1 MGMPPP
7 PPRFDGTVSTAN
19 HGGAARAMPPPPP
32 LFSSSSPSSGA
43 EIAPPLAPA
52 PEPCATPTPSPAP
65 PPARAPP
72 SGYTVPDWGGP
83 SSADFSLEVLKDG
96 AIVDVVDC
104 GGRNF
109 VTLGRTPDN
118 DVVLEHPSS
127 SRVHAVMQ
135 FSFQSEEMFV
145 FDTGS
150 THGTFV
156 NKRRL
161 KPNVH
166 APVFVGDQ
174 VRFGQSSRVFV
185 VSGAVELMP
194 EEGLS
199 LEERR
204 KLKALERMSQ
214 KDIAAEQLA
223 KKERQANTEN
233 ASGSGG
239 DGVWGTR
246 DGADDEQREADLK
259 LARLDWREHDG
270 GFSDKQSNQRDKIK
284 KKEDKVTAFR
294 LENERIRAKETS
306 ANPLTLG
313 QQTTLVRNAQIVEK
327 LESEIDDADET
338 LNESIRASIS
348 GRKSTERKQ
357 KKQKKNTGGDSDESY
372 GSDSD
377 DAFYDRTRS
386 AVDRRRKKVGGK
398 AVTAAPT
405 PATVETA
412 ATLWEKREVATAAM
426 EALLLEQ
433 KRAQE
438 RAAATKARTET
449 VTKSAGTPTDPNANA
464 ADDLDLFMDSVA
476 STRDAED
483 VTRVA
488 GQIAAKQAELAR
500 LARLLVLADPHGT
513 FAPGSQMQK
522 DLEKVAE
529 AEKNEVARSAAA
541 QRRRAELKAKAEAEK
556 FAAAAEKKRLKDWE
570 GRGELVAKKTFAGG
584 PTGDGGGVAAATAS
598 APSSVDQASS
608 AANAKLPVGMST
620 AADRRQMSS
629 APVTVTVTA
638 QAELPPA
645 PSTATAAAKDFSA
658 KAPPAADDD
667 GFLAPSQLREA
678 HKRGASVLEI
688 RNPKRQ
694 KEIAGDGDAPVLA
707 VSAAEA
713 RVAEDVARLLG
724 GRSFETTNTE
734 DDFGDL
740 PETGTDF
747 VAPSGQSGDGRTSL
761 NDKLGY

>member
-1 MGMPPP
+1 
-7 PPRFDGTVSTAN
+7 
-19 HGGAARAMPPPPP
+19 
-32 LFSSSSPSSGA
+32 
-43 EIAPPLAPA
+43 
-52 PEPCATPTPSPAP
+52 
-65 PPARAPP
+65 
-72 SGYTVPDWGGP
+72 VPDWGGP

-327 LESEIDDADET
+327 LESEID
-338 LNESIRASIS
+338 N
-348 GRKSTERKQ
+348 G
-357 KKQKKNTGGDSDESY
+357 
-372 GSDSD
+372 
-377 DAFYDRTRS
+377 
-386 AVDRRRKKVGGK
+386 
-398 AVTAAPT
+398 
-405 PATVETA
+405 
-412 ATLWEKREVATAAM
+412 
-426 EALLLEQ
+426 
-433 KRAQE
+433 
-438 RAAATKARTET
+438 
-449 VTKSAGTPTDPNANA
+449 
-464 ADDLDLFMDSVA
+464 
-476 STRDAED
+476 
-483 VTRVA
+483 
-488 GQIAAKQAELAR
+488 
-500 LARLLVLADPHGT
+500 
-513 FAPGSQMQK
+513 
-522 DLEKVAE
+522 
-529 AEKNEVARSAAA
+529 
-541 QRRRAELKAKAEAEK
+541 
-556 FAAAAEKKRLKDWE
+556 
-570 GRGELVAKKTFAGG
+570 
-584 PTGDGGGVAAATAS
+584 
-598 APSSVDQASS
+598 
-608 AANAKLPVGMST
+608 
-620 AADRRQMSS
+620 
-629 APVTVTVTA
+629 
-638 QAELPPA
+638 
-645 PSTATAAAKDFSA
+645 
-658 KAPPAADDD
+658 
-667 GFLAPSQLREA
+667 
-678 HKRGASVLEI
+678 
-688 RNPKRQ
+688 RNPER
-694 KEIAGDGDAPVLA
+694 IHPG
-707 VSAAEA
+707 
-713 RVAEDVARLLG
+713 
-724 GRSFETTNTE
+724 F
-734 DDFGDL
+734 DFGKKKYRTQT
-740 PETGTDF
+740 EKTEEKYR
-747 VAPSGQSGDGRTSL
+747 GRFGRVVR
-761 NDKLGY
+761 LGFG